1 MFAAKSTF
9 KYRLIL
15 LLFFSFSFHL
25 ISAQTGAEKADY
37 NTVLNQA
44 EKLYFEKNY
53 TGAKAA
59 FQQALQLRPAE
70 KHPQERITEINNIL
84 GITDPSDGRYNSLV
98 SEADNLYQQEKWQQ
112 ALDKYIAAN
121 DLNPGQDHAT
131 SRILELNAMIKHNE
145 NLEKD
150 YNSLIKFGLAY
161 FESKQYEQAKTEF
174 QKALQLKPGEAV
186 PKEKIAEID
195 RYQNNKA
202 EYEEAVARA
211 DELYINLDY
220 QKART
225 AYQQAQQIKKDEAYP
240 GSMISRIDESIAK
253 REGETLQ
260 RRQAYD
266 AALADADAFFDQKNY
281 ADALPQYQEASRLM
295 PEENYPKVRI
305 TEATRLMEQMAAT
318 DEQYMQALADGKNYE
333 EAGNDKAALA
343 AYTTASNLK
352 PDEEFPRNKVSE
364 LQSKIGIAET
374 DAAYASAIASADQ
387 AFAADDFASAKSEYQ
402 KAAGLKPD
410 ETYPKTRIKEIETLL
425 SSLAETDAAYTSA
438 IVTAD
443 QAFAAENYASAKS
456 EYQKAVGLKPD
467 ETYPQTRISEIET
480 LLSSLAET
488 DAAYASAI
496 AAADQAFAG
505 EDFASAKS
513 EYQKAAGL
521 KPDET
526 YPKTKISEIE
536 TLLSSLAETDAAYA
550 SAIASADQAFAAQEY
565 PSAKAEYQKAA
576 GLKPDE
582 TYPKTRIKEI
592 ETLLSSLAETD
603 AAYTSAIAAADQ
615 AFAAQEYPSAK
626 AEYQK
631 AAGLKPDETYPKTK
645 ISEIETLL
653 SSLAETDAAY
663 TSAIAT
669 ADQAFAAEEYASA
682 KSEYQ
687 KASGLKPDETYP
699 KTRISEI
706 ETLLASLAE
715 TDAAYTSAIAAADQ
729 AFAAEEYASAKAEY
743 QKAAGLKPDETYPK
757 TRISEI
763 ETLLSS
769 LAETDAAYTSAIAAA
784 DQAFAAQEY
793 SSAKAEY
800 QKASGLKPNETYP
813 KTKISE
819 IETLLSSLAETD
831 AAYTSAIA
839 TADQAFAAEDFA
851 SAKSEYQK
859 AAGLKP
865 DETYPKTRITEIET
879 LLASLAETDAAY
891 TTAIA
896 AADQAFAAE
905 DYISAKAE
913 YQKASGLKP
922 DETYPKTRISEIET
936 LLSSL
941 AETDAAYTSAI
952 AAADQAFA
960 AEDFASAKMEYQKA
974 AGLKPDETYP
984 KTKISEIET
993 LLSSLAETD
1002 AAYTSAIAAAD
1013 QAFAGEDFAS
1023 AKIEYQKA
1031 SGLKPDETYPQTRI
1045 SEIETLLSSLA
1056 ETDAAYTLTIAA
1068 ADQAFAAEDY
1078 ASAKAKFQIA
1088 AGLKPDEAYPKTR
1101 ISEIETLLSSLAET
1115 DAAYTSA
1122 IAAADQAFAAQEYP
1136 SAKAEYQKAAGLK
1149 PDETYP
1155 KTRISEIE
1163 TLLSSL
1169 AETDAAYTSAIAAAD
1184 QAFALQEYSSAKAE
1198 YQKASGLKPDET
1210 YPKTRITE
1218 IETLLSS
1225 LAETDAAYTS
1235 AIAAADQAF
1244 AAEDFASAKMEYQK
1258 AAGLKPEETYPKTR
1272 ISEIDNLL
1280 SSLAETDAAYTSA
1293 IAAADQAFALQEYP
1307 SAKAEYQKASGLKPE
1322 ETYPKTRISEIETLL
1337 SSLAET
1343 DAAYTSAIAAADQ
1356 AFAAQE
1362 YPSAKAEYQKASG
1375 LKPDE
1380 TYPKTRITEIET
1392 LMASLAETDAAYTSA
1407 IATADQAFAAE
1418 EYASAKS
1425 EYQKAA
1431 GLKPNETYPKTRISE
1446 IEALLSSLAE
1456 TDAAYTS
1463 VIATADQ
1470 SFAAENYASAKSEYQ
1485 KAAGLKPNET
1495 YPKTRISEIETLLSS
1510 LAETDAAYTS
1520 AIAAADQA
1528 FAAQEYPSAKAE
1540 YQKAS
1545 GLKPNETYPK
1555 TKISEIE
1562 TLLSS
1567 LAAQATALAQKQE
1580 EYQTLIKT
1588 ADFHFDAANYEK
1600 SKAAYKQA
1608 AAIFPQEAYP
1618 TQRITE
1624 IDAVL
1629 AAAYEKVRQE
1639 YNAVIRDADRYFD
1652 QKIYDNAIQ
1661 SYMAASKILP
1671 TETYPNERIR
1681 QISKIIE
1688 ANVVVD
1694 VVKSIELLDNN
1705 TLKRYDFQPVPRQ
1718 GRKESY
1724 VVVKARNTSGRE
1736 FKLFLNYGKGDT
1748 KNGGF
1753 VINIPEADGQR
1764 DYIVKVGGQYKWFSE
1779 DNDWIS
1785 LQPEGGSAEIS
1796 LIQISQE

>member
-1 MFAAKSTF
+1 MFAAKPTF

-37 NTVLNQA
+37 NAVLNQA

-84 GITDPSDGRYNSLV
+84 GITDPSDGRYNDLV
-98 SEADNLYQQEKWQQ
+98 READNLYQQEKWQQ

-161 FESKQYEQAKTEF
+161 FESKQYDQAKTEF

-186 PKEKIAEID
+186 PREKIAEID
-195 RYQNNKA
+195 RYQSNKA

-211 DELYINLDY
+211 DELYVNQEY

-266 AALADADAFFDQKNY
+266 AALADADGFFNQKNY
-281 ADALPQYQEASRLM
+281 AEALPQYQEASRLM
-295 PEENYPKVRI
+295 PDESYPKVRI
-305 TEATRLMEQMAAT
+305 TEATRLIEQMAAT
-318 DEQYMQALADGKNYE
+318 EEQYTQALADGKNAE

-343 AYTTASNLK
+343 AYTTASSLK
-352 PDEEFPRNKVSE
+352 PEEEFPRDKMNA

-374 DAAYASAIASADQ
+374 DAAYASAIAAADQ
-387 AFAADDFASAKSEYQ
+387 AFAAEEYASAKLEYQ
-402 KAAGLKPD
+402 KASGLKPD
-410 ETYPKTRIKEIETLL
+410 ETYPQTRITEIETLL
-425 SSLAETDAAYTSA
+425 SSLAETDAAYST
-438 IVTAD
+438 
-443 QAFAAENYASAKS
+443 
-456 EYQKAVGLKPD
+456 
-467 ETYPQTRISEIET
+467 
-480 LLSSLAET
+480 
-488 DAAYASAI
+488 AI
-496 AAADQAFAG
+496 AAADQAFAAK
-505 EDFASAKS
+505 EYASAKL
-513 EYQKAAGL
+513 EYQKASGL

-526 YPKTKISEIE
+526 YPKSRIS
-536 TLLSSLAETDAAYA
+536 
-550 SAIASADQAFAAQEY
+550 
-565 PSAKAEYQKAA
+565 
-576 GLKPDE
+576 
-582 TYPKTRIKEI
+582 EI

-615 AFAAQEYPSAK
+615 AFAAQEYSSAK

-631 AAGLKPDETYPKTK
+631 ATGLKPDESYPKTK
-645 ISEIETLL
+645 
-653 SSLAETDAAY
+653 
-663 TSAIAT
+663 
-669 ADQAFAAEEYASA
+669 
-682 KSEYQ
+682 
-687 KASGLKPDETYP
+687 
-699 KTRISEI
+699 ISEI

-729 AFAAEEYASAKAEY
+729 AFAAKEYSSAKAEYQKAAGLKPDEAYPKTRLSEIETLLSSLAETDAAYTSAIAAADQAFAAQEYSSAKAEY

-800 QKASGLKPNETYP
+800 QKA
-813 KTKISE
+813 
-819 IETLLSSLAETD
+819 
-831 AAYTSAIA
+831 
-839 TADQAFAAEDFA
+839 
-851 SAKSEYQK
+851 
-859 AAGLKP
+859 AGLKP
-865 DETYPKTRITEIET
+865 DETYPK
-879 LLASLAETDAAY
+879 S
-891 TTAIA
+891 
-896 AADQAFAAE
+896 
-905 DYISAKAE
+905 
-913 YQKASGLKP
+913 
-922 DETYPKTRISEIET
+922 RISEIET

-960 AEDFASAKMEYQKA
+960 AKEYSSAKAEYQKA

-1013 QAFAGEDFAS
+1013 QAFGTEDYAS
-1023 AKIEYQKA
+1023 AKLEYQKA
-1031 SGLKPDETYPQTRI
+1031 AGLKPDEAYPKTRI

-1056 ETDAAYTLTIAA
+1056 ETNVAYTSAIAA
-1068 ADQAFAAEDY
+1068 ADQAFAAQEYSSAKAEYQKAAGLKPEETYPQTRIAEIETLLSSLAETDAAY
-1078 ASAKAKFQIA
+1078 ASAIAAADQAFATQEYSSAKAEYQKA

-1115 DAAYTSA
+1115 DAAYST
-1122 IAAADQAFAAQEYP
+1122 
-1136 SAKAEYQKAAGLK
+1136 
-1149 PDETYP
+1149 
-1155 KTRISEIE
+1155 
-1163 TLLSSL
+1163 
-1169 AETDAAYTSAIAAAD
+1169 
-1184 QAFALQEYSSAKAE
+1184 
-1198 YQKASGLKPDET
+1198 
-1210 YPKTRITE
+1210 
-1218 IETLLSS
+1218 
-1225 LAETDAAYTS
+1225 

-1244 AAEDFASAKMEYQK
+1244 AAENYA
-1258 AAGLKPEETYPKTR
+1258 
-1272 ISEIDNLL
+1272 
-1280 SSLAETDAAYTSA
+1280 
-1293 IAAADQAFALQEYP
+1293 
-1307 SAKAEYQKASGLKPE
+1307 SAKAEYQKATGLKPE

-1337 SSLAET
+1337 ASL
-1343 DAAYTSAIAAADQ
+1343 ADQ
-1356 AFAAQE
+1356 AA
-1362 YPSAKAEYQKASG
+1362 
-1375 LKPDE
+1375 
-1380 TYPKTRITEIET
+1380 
-1392 LMASLAETDAAYTSA
+1392 
-1407 IATADQAFAAE
+1407 
-1418 EYASAKS
+1418 
-1425 EYQKAA
+1425 
-1431 GLKPNETYPKTRISE
+1431 
-1446 IEALLSSLAE
+1446 
-1456 TDAAYTS
+1456 
-1463 VIATADQ
+1463 V
-1470 SFAAENYASAKSEYQ
+1470 
-1485 KAAGLKPNET
+1485 
-1495 YPKTRISEIETLLSS
+1495 
-1510 LAETDAAYTS
+1510 
-1520 AIAAADQA
+1520 
-1528 FAAQEYPSAKAE
+1528 
-1540 YQKAS
+1540 
-1545 GLKPNETYPK
+1545 
-1555 TKISEIE
+1555 
-1562 TLLSS
+1562 
-1567 LAAQATALAQKQE
+1567 LAQKQD

-1588 ADFHFDAANYEK
+1588 ADFHFDAGSYEK

-1608 AAIFPQEAYP
+1608 SAIFPQEVYP

-1661 SYMAASKILP
+1661 SYMAAAKILP

-1694 VVKSIELLDNN
+1694 VVKSSEMLDDNV
-1705 TLKRYDFQPVPRQ
+1705 LKRYDFQPVPRQ

-1736 FKLFLNYGKGDT
+1736 FKLFLNYGKGAT

-1753 VINIPEADGQR
+1753 VINIPESDGQR
-1764 DYIVKVGGQYKWFSE
+1764 DYLVKVGGQYKWFSE
-1779 DNDWIS
+1779 DNNWIS
-1785 LQPEGGSAEIS
+1785 LQPEGGSAEVT